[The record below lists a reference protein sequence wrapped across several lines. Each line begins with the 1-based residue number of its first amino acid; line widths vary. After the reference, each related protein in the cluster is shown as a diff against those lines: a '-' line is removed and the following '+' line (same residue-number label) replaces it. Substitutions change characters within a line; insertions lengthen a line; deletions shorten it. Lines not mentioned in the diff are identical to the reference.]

1 MKGWHVVCTCFLMCF
16 VNEGV
21 RCVFNLHWA
30 TDGNGIFCIHKCFA
44 SVFKISCHDYYVV
57 WFWRPSEVTD
67 EEYNEFYKSFSKD
80 SEEPMAK
87 SHFTAEGEVT
97 FKSILFV
104 PKTSPLDMFQNYG
117 KRVDHIKMYVRRVFI
132 TDNFEDMMPKYL
144 SFVRGVVSSFLI
156 IHITELHLARSCFVF
171 PIEIHNHLRIVV

>member
-1 MKGWHVVCTCFLMCF
+1 M
-16 VNEGV
+16 
-21 RCVFNLHWA
+21 
-30 TDGNGIFCIHKCFA
+30 
-44 SVFKISCHDYYVV
+44 
-57 WFWRPSEVTD
+57 TD

-80 SEEPMAK
+80 SDEPMAK

-104 PKTSPLDMFQNYG
+104 PKTAPLDMFQNYG

-144 SFVRGVVSSFLI
+144 SFIRGVVSSYL
-156 IHITELHLARSCFVF
+156 
-171 PIEIHNHLRIVV
+171 EIDLYHAIRYILY

>member
-1 MKGWHVVCTCFLMCF
+1 M
-16 VNEGV
+16 
-21 RCVFNLHWA
+21 
-30 TDGNGIFCIHKCFA
+30 
-44 SVFKISCHDYYVV
+44 S
-57 WFWRPSEVTD
+57 D

-80 SEEPMAK
+80 SDEPMAK

-104 PKTSPLDMFQNYG
+104 PKSSPIDMFQNYG

-144 SFVRGVVSSFLI
+144 SFIRGVVSVSLWLKYTVPQISVLFYTW
-156 IHITELHLARSCFVF
+156 IHKNSWE
-171 PIEIHNHLRIVV
+171 